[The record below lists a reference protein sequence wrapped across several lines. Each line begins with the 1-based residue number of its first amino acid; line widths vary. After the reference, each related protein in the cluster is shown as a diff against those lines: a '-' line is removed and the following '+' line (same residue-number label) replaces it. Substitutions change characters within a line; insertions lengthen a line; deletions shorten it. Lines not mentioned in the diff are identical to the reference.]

1 MLPRSAGGALRGA
14 LCRWLWAKL
23 LRCGTVRAVM
33 GERDAVVAWL
43 LPADS
48 RRGVAGGVV
57 SAICGMHRFA
67 LAL

>member
-23 LRCGTVRAVM
+23 LRCDTIRAVM

-43 LPADS
+43 LPANPG
-48 RRGVAGGVV
+48 RGVAGGVV
-57 SAICGMHRFA
+57 SAICGIHLFD